1 MKAIRKASLALTSLV
16 LAAAGAS
23 LTAHAGDA
31 INLGGY
37 SVTGVYALDILNGT
51 SGGISGLEASAV
63 TYARDRNNGLGS
75 LFVVGDEGTGV
86 IEMSLTGQNLGYMNF
101 NWSNTGSTKHDTEGL
116 TYLGNGVLV
125 MTEERLQDAYK
136 FTYVNGGTAALANS
150 FVSMSNTNVGNSGI
164 EGISYDPRNGGFVT
178 VKQES
183 PQSIYAGSLTFGAAT
198 GGLPATLTKDGTSPT
213 GGGTSTM
220 TQLFDPA
227 LMGLLTLSDVQ
238 TLSPIT
244 ALAGSA
250 AENNLLVLS
259 LGSRR
264 LIEVDRQGHIKSSLD
279 LTNILAHNGIEGVTV
294 DEKGTIYLV
303 AEQIQDGTSSDG
315 KSQLIVLTAPVP
327 EPETYA
333 MLLAGLGLMGVIA
346 RRRKSK
352 QV

>member
-1 MKAIRKASLALTSLV
+1 
-16 LAAAGAS
+16 
-23 LTAHAGDA
+23 
-31 INLGGY
+31 
-37 SVTGVYALDILNGT
+37 
-51 SGGISGLEASAV
+51 
-63 TYARDRNNGLGS
+63 
-75 LFVVGDEGTGV
+75 
-86 IEMSLTGQNLGYMNF
+86 
-101 NWSNTGSTKHDTEGL
+101 
-116 TYLGNGVLV
+116 
-125 MTEERLQDAYK
+125 
-136 FTYVNGGTAALANS
+136 
-150 FVSMSNTNVGNSGI
+150 
-164 EGISYDPRNGGFVT
+164 
-178 VKQES
+178 
-183 PQSIYAGSLTFGAAT
+183 
-198 GGLPATLTKDGTSPT
+198 
-213 GGGTSTM
+213 M

>member
-1 MKAIRKASLALTSLV
+1 LKAIRKASLALTSLV

-23 LTAHAGDA
+23 FTAHAGDS
-31 INLGGY
+31 IHLGGY

-86 IEMSLTGQNLGYMNF
+86 IEMSLTGQTLGHMNF
-101 NWSNTGSTKHDTEGL
+101 NWANTGSSNNDAEGL

-125 MTEERLQDAYK
+125 VSEERLQDVYK
-136 FTYVNGGTAALANS
+136 FNYVNGATAALASS
-150 FVSMSNTNVGNSGI
+150 FVSMSNTSVGNKGI
-164 EGISYDPRNGGFVT
+164 EGISYDPRNGSFVT
-178 VKQES
+178 VKQEL
-183 PQSIYAGSLTFGAAT
+183 PQNIQTGNLTFAAGS
-198 GGLPATLTKDGTSPT
+198 
-213 GGGTSTM
+213 GGTSTM
-220 TQLFDPA
+220 ANLISA
-227 LMGLLTLSDVQ
+227 SAVASLGLTSMSDVQ
-238 TLSPIT
+238 TLSPVT
-244 ALAGSA
+244 ALVGSA
-250 AENNLLVLS
+250 AADNLLILS

-264 LIEVDRQGHIKSSLD
+264 LIEIDRQGNIKSSLD

-303 AEQIQDGTSSDG
+303 AEQIQDGSLSDG

-333 MLLAGLGLMGVIA
+333 MLLAGLALMGVVA
-346 RRRKSK
+346 KRRKSK
-352 QV
+352 LA

>member
-1 MKAIRKASLALTSLV
+1 MALTSLV
-16 LAAAGAS
+16 LAVAGKS
-23 LTAHAGDA
+23 FTAPAGDS

-51 SGGISGLEASAV
+51 SGGISGLEVSAV

-86 IEMSLTGQNLGYMNF
+86 
-101 NWSNTGSTKHDTEGL
+101 
-116 TYLGNGVLV
+116 LV

-136 FTYVNGGTAALANS
+136 FTYVNGGTAVLANS

-183 PQSIYAGSLTFGAAT
+183 PQNIYAGSLTFGAAT
-198 GGLPATLTKDGTSPT
+198 GGPPATLTKDGTSPK

-238 TLSPIT
+238 TPSPIT

-264 LIEVDRQGHIKSSLD
+264 LIEVDRPG
-279 LTNILAHNGIEGVTV
+279 
-294 DEKGTIYLV
+294 
-303 AEQIQDGTSSDG
+303 
-315 KSQLIVLTAPVP
+315 
-327 EPETYA
+327 
-333 MLLAGLGLMGVIA
+333 A
-346 RRRKSK
+346 RA
-352 QV
+352 